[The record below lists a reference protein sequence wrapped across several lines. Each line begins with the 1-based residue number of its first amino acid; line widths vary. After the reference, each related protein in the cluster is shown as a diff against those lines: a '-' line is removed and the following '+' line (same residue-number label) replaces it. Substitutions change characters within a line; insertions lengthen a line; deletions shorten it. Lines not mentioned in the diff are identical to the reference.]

1 MRLMIIQ
8 DYLHSIITFQILVF
22 TQGIIVGQLPF
33 MMCLILFIEMVKVMI
48 PVCTQQRQNKIFNK
62 LNHNSSQ
69 E

>member
-8 DYLHSIITFQILVF
+8 DYLHCIITFQILVF
-22 TQGIIVGQLPF
+22 TQRIIVGQLPF

>member
-48 PVCTQQRQNKIFNK
+48 PVCTQQRQIKIFNK

>member
-22 TQGIIVGQLPF
+22 TQRIIVGQLPF